1 MRKLL
6 AIGIGAGNPEHVTV
20 QAIEALNR
28 VDVFFAA
35 DKGELKSDLLA
46 LRKHICDRFIRGR
59 NYRFVEAPDPVR
71 DPAIGAY
78 SQRVAAWHG
87 ERAQLWA
94 ALMARELGEGQVGA
108 CLVWGDPSLY
118 DSTLR
123 ILHELAGSAFELEVI
138 PGISSVSALAAS
150 HRIPLHR
157 VGGSLHIT
165 TGRKLA
171 SDAEHNDDIVV
182 MLDGEQAWTRLDP
195 RAFEIFWGAY
205 LGTPNELL
213 RHGVLA
219 DVSSDIQRVRAE
231 ARAAHGWIFDIYYLR
246 RIALPSP

>member
-1 MRKLL
+1 MRKLF
-6 AIGIGAGNPEHVTV
+6 AIGVGVGNPEHVTV

-35 DKGELKSDLLA
+35 DKGTVKSDLLA
-46 LRKHICDRFIRGR
+46 LRKHICERFIRER
-59 NYRFVEAPDPVR
+59 MYRFVEAPDPVR
-71 DPAIGAY
+71 DAHIAGY
-78 SQRVAAWHG
+78 SERVAAWHG

-94 ALMARELGEGQVGA
+94 ALIEKELGEDQVGA
-108 CLVWGDPSLY
+108 FLVWGDPSLY

-123 ILHELAGSAFELEVI
+123 ILHGLAGGAFELEVI

-165 TGRKLA
+165 TGRRLA
-171 SDAEHNDDIVV
+171 ADAQHNDDIVV
-182 MLDGEQAWTRLDP
+182 MLDGERAWTQLDP
-195 RAFEIFWGAY
+195 NAFEIYWGAY
-205 LGTPNELL
+205 LGTANELL

-219 DVSSDIQRVRAE
+219 DVSADIERVRAE
-231 ARAAHGWIFDIYYLR
+231 ARAAHAWIFDIYYLR
-246 RIALPSP
+246 RIAR